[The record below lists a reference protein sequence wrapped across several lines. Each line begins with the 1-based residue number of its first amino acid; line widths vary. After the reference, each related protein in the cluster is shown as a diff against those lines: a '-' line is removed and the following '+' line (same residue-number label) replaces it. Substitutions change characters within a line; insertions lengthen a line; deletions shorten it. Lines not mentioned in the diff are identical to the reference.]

1 MLINPKLFSIWPQ
14 VSFLK
19 SSFFTSFR
27 KRSRDIES
35 VFNDFYPNSFSVLF
49 PSARAGLSAIL
60 ASHFSRSNY
69 VWIPPFSSHC
79 VISSIGMFSTP
90 TPVMNKDVDA
100 TLIYHQWGYVHKPKT
115 KGLIIEDSVD
125 TLIEPNGLLFPNDGR
140 YELLSLPKI
149 FGSMFGGIVLCQNSK
164 DAENLRDIRD
174 SRHSLGWHHII
185 NKIMSKHSQA
195 CLKNW
200 NYTEPANGFL
210 PSVVLQDIY
219 LKISKLELL
228 VEKRKQKLSLFESKN
243 YKDKFHF
250 NDKRLPTCLPL
261 EDIKFKSL
269 DFHLKHYSK
278 QNDYQTLSKVLP
290 LAIHKDISENDINE
304 FFNVLITSKYKSN

>member
-1 MLINPKLFSIWPQ
+1 
-14 VSFLK
+14 
-19 SSFFTSFR
+19 
-27 KRSRDIES
+27 
-35 VFNDFYPNSFSVLF
+35 
-49 PSARAGLSAIL
+49 
-60 ASHFSRSNY
+60 
-69 VWIPPFSSHC
+69 
-79 VISSIGMFSTP
+79 
-90 TPVMNKDVDA
+90 
-100 TLIYHQWGYVHKPKT
+100 
-115 KGLIIEDSVD
+115 
-125 TLIEPNGLLFPNDGR
+125 
-140 YELLSLPKI
+140 
-149 FGSMFGGIVLCQNSK
+149 MFGGIVLCQNSK